1 MSSRFDNEVLADRA
15 RDLEDEGLN
24 GIKLVFVAL
33 ESSDPPG
40 YGELRLEFHNTL
52 HLTAIDDAVNVS
64 AVPPTD
70 IFSISGG
77 SRLPAGNAAGEVQVT
92 QLVSHSGNSL
102 VLRVAP
108 VGDYSSYRLRVSF
121 QSAGGDDLIDPLF
134 AEIPFKFRP
143 GCFNLNCAPAWEA
156 GRDKMPTPS
165 IDYLAKD
172 FDSFKHVLINAM
184 RERVP
189 GWEPTSEVDLDQL
202 ILSLLAADGDFL
214 SDFQDRVLQERYWG
228 LARKR
233 VSMARHA
240 RLMDY
245 HIHQG
250 NQACTELIVEVDS
263 EQTLA
268 EALGVWTGADW
279 KAPDAQIFLT
289 THAQWCHPWLNQIN
303 FFTWDEALNSLDAG
317 TSHAD
322 LALPAALNPAN
333 LGEANQFRDILRRDD
348 VRYLVIEEQLNP
360 ETGTVNGRDSTKR
373 QKLELLTGHTG
384 AETRFDPFSNQH
396 YVRVFWTAEA
406 PLQRR
411 YCTVTRCEGAPVTDV
426 SVLYGNVVDASH
438 GRPHT
443 TVFRRP
449 GSALG
454 ATDNALL
461 IHSDEAHWEVGP
473 RGTLCCL
480 PNTPVAYRDTPPGG
494 DVPPQSSCVVDVAG
508 FATPWAEQ
516 IALVQSQGDDE
527 HYLVETDELSGST
540 LRFGNGTNGRSL
552 ENDAVVSCHYQIGR
566 GSAGNVGLDTLTG
579 HDGPNWLIGMR
590 NPFDVNNGRDPEP
603 HEAFLRRVP
612 IAYRSRQKRAVTLAD
627 YVARAEELA
636 EVSHAYASYG
646 WTGSWRSVRIA
657 IDPAGTTEL
666 SDTRREL
673 IHRHLDAVRLIGEDL
688 EIRPARYVPLDILL
702 RVCAHPDNWP
712 EDLGII
718 LEQEFSD
725 GLTPDGRRGFFYPD
739 DWTFGQPL
747 HASQII
753 GRALAVI
760 GVERVLLLSI
770 RRWNQGFGPS
780 TSSIT
785 INPDELPT
793 EAVDLL
799 ETEAFE
805 VIQVA
810 NNPDQLEQGRMV
822 IEVGGGRQ

>member
-1 MSSRFDNEVLADRA
+1 
-15 RDLEDEGLN
+15 
-24 GIKLVFVAL
+24 
-33 ESSDPPG
+33 
-40 YGELRLEFHNTL
+40 
-52 HLTAIDDAVNVS
+52 
-64 AVPPTD
+64 
-70 IFSISGG
+70 
-77 SRLPAGNAAGEVQVT
+77 
-92 QLVSHSGNSL
+92 
-102 VLRVAP
+102 
-108 VGDYSSYRLRVSF
+108 
-121 QSAGGDDLIDPLF
+121 
-134 AEIPFKFRP
+134 
-143 GCFNLNCAPAWEA
+143 
-156 GRDKMPTPS
+156 
-165 IDYLAKD
+165 
-172 FDSFKHVLINAM
+172 
-184 RERVP
+184 
-189 GWEPTSEVDLDQL
+189 
-202 ILSLLAADGDFL
+202 
-214 SDFQDRVLQERYWG
+214 
-228 LARKR
+228 
-233 VSMARHA
+233 
-240 RLMDY
+240 
-245 HIHQG
+245 
-250 NQACTELIVEVDS
+250 
-263 EQTLA
+263 
-268 EALGVWTGADW
+268 
-279 KAPDAQIFLT
+279 
-289 THAQWCHPWLNQIN
+289 
-303 FFTWDEALNSLDAG
+303 
-317 TSHAD
+317 
-322 LALPAALNPAN
+322 
-333 LGEANQFRDILRRDD
+333 
-348 VRYLVIEEQLNP
+348 
-360 ETGTVNGRDSTKR
+360 
-373 QKLELLTGHTG
+373 
-384 AETRFDPFSNQH
+384 
-396 YVRVFWTAEA
+396 
-406 PLQRR
+406 
-411 YCTVTRCEGAPVTDV
+411 
-426 SVLYGNVVDASH
+426 
-438 GRPHT
+438 
-443 TVFRRP
+443 
-449 GSALG
+449 
-454 ATDNALL
+454 
-461 IHSDEAHWEVGP
+461 
-473 RGTLCCL
+473 
-480 PNTPVAYRDTPPGG
+480 
-494 DVPPQSSCVVDVAG
+494 VVDVAG

-810 NNPDQLEQGRMV
+810 NNADQLEQGRMV